1 MLKSIH
7 NTTMVN
13 CWKFREVVNI
23 LYRKE
28 HFIFFFRWLFFPI
41 ESSNTF
47 QYLLL
52 TSLKAFSNSDRLIVW
67 SLSKLCFFNTWKWS
81 QGLLT
86 LLSFV
91 HRFHYNHILQDKY
104 SLTEQGVPIAIFFKI
119 KRLII
124 TYELFMTIPIW
135 ESYLKTK
142 LDSTKVNQKKFNC
155 QI

>member
-1 MLKSIH
+1 M
-7 NTTMVN
+7 
-13 CWKFREVVNI
+13 NI

-28 HFIFFFRWLFFPI
+28 HFIFLFRWLFFPI
-41 ESSNTF
+41 VRSNTF
-47 QYLLL
+47 QYFLL

-91 HRFHYNHILQDKY
+91 HRFHYNHILQDNY
-104 SLTEQGVPIAIFFKI
+104 SLTEQVVPIAIFSRQKTLNYHIWIIYDNFYLRFFFKN
-119 KRLII
+119 
-124 TYELFMTIPIW
+124 
-135 ESYLKTK
+135 
-142 LDSTKVNQKKFNC
+142 KVRFNQGKSKKKFNR